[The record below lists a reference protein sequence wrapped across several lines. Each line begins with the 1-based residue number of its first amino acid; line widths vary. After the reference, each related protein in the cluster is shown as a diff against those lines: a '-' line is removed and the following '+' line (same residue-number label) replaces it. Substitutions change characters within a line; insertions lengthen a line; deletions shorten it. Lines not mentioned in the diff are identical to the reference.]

1 MIRFVTDTSWP
12 DMGIFYRQLNRERKA
27 MRAFAISLSLAVAAW
42 VSGAVLLIAYSHEVA
57 VFIVE
62 RMQ

>member
-1 MIRFVTDTSWP
+1 MIRFTTDITW
-12 DMGIFYRQLNRERKA
+12 DARGIFYRQLNREKKA

-42 VSGAVLLIAYSHEVA
+42 VSSAMMLAYYSREVA
-57 VFIVE
+57 EFIVG